1 MTKYYQ
7 CDNCRK
13 TSSEHE
19 LVWINKEKGD
29 PLCRHCWGFV
39 SYAFAA
45 VDQPEPSLGYC
56 DGCDELEAELH
67 PMGGNW
73 LCDKCKATG
82 LIRTGLSMQG
92 YWCRATGEQIE
103 PQDVEPYGH
112 PKHGWI
118 DVCPCHHLELTR
130 EKPAPRESDT
140 KLLREELQD
149 LKTSC
154 TDHWEMIKARVFITI
169 FLVWVCFAVWG
180 KYNGSY

>member
-19 LVWINKEKGD
+19 LVWIDKEKGD

-67 PMGGNW
+67 LMDGDW
-73 LCDKCKATG
+73 LCDKCKATV
-82 LIRTGLSMQG
+82 IAVQEDKAKAKENKTM
-92 YWCRATGEQIE
+92 
-103 PQDVEPYGH
+103 VEA
-112 PKHGWI
+112 
-118 DVCPCHHLELTR
+118 VE
-130 EKPAPRESDT
+130 
-140 KLLREELQD
+140 D

-154 TDHWEMIKARVFITI
+154 TDHWEMIKARVFITM
-169 FLVWVCFAVWG
+169 FVVWVCFALWG
-180 KYNGSY
+180 KYVS

>member
-1 MTKYYQ
+1 MMTKYYQ

-19 LVWINKEKGD
+19 LVWIDKEKGD

-67 PMGGNW
+67 LMDGDW
-73 LCDKCKATG
+73 LCDKCKATV
-82 LIRTGLSMQG
+82 IAVQEDKAKAKENKTM
-92 YWCRATGEQIE
+92 
-103 PQDVEPYGH
+103 VEA
-112 PKHGWI
+112 
-118 DVCPCHHLELTR
+118 VE
-130 EKPAPRESDT
+130 
-140 KLLREELQD
+140 D
-149 LKTSC
+149 LKKDC
-154 TDHWEMIKARVFITI
+154 ADHWEMIKARVFITL

-180 KYNGSY
+180 KYVS